1 MLMAQHGG
9 VFENYYHRGTVTHI
23 ICSNLT
29 DQKVKLFLKERYRCL
44 LAACCQVILSLWLT
58 CSDAG
63 LQCRLSGQNG

>member
-29 DQKVKLFLKERYRCL
+29 DQKVKLFLKER
-44 LAACCQVILSLWLT
+44 
-58 CSDAG
+58 
-63 LQCRLSGQNG
+63 